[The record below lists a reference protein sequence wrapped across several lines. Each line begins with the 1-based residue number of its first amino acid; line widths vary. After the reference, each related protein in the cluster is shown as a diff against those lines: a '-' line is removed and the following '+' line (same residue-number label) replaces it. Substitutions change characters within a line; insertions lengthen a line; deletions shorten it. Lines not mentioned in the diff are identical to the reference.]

1 MISFVLLSGYLIYNT
16 TAMFGKIGRYE
27 VLDILGEGAMGVVYR
42 GHDTIIDRIVAI
54 KTVKMENID
63 AAQKKNEL
71 IGHFYHEA
79 RIAGKLSHPNI
90 ANIYDVGQDNG
101 VHYLVLEYIDG
112 ITLKAAMSEQA
123 DMPLLEKL
131 RILIDVGRT
140 LHYAHQHGVIHRDIK
155 PANIMLLKNSHIK
168 IMDFGIAMLASSAEE
183 QAAQGGLKGTPAYLS
198 PEQINGAGIDRQTD
212 VFSLGVLAYE
222 FLSGK
227 KPFIAGAIHELLDK
241 ILNEEPVMPHKVN
254 PLLEASLS
262 KLIMKAIEKKKE
274 LRCQSASEFADILE
288 LYAAQM
294 DMERTQN
301 ISSIR
306 NYDKTVLAETL
317 KKKYTFFSDFTTEEL
332 LKIISISTYK
342 TYKKGDCIFN
352 EGDIGTKMFI
362 LISGS
367 VRITKAFKDSEEE
380 TLLAVLKAGECFGE
394 MAVMDAS
401 PRFAAA
407 TADTDCVTIA
417 ISDVILRNSEP
428 KLCLKLYKNLAAVLS
443 EKLRNSDIK
452 INEMWNRLKQAGAK

>member
-1 MISFVLLSGYLIYNT
+1 M
-16 TAMFGKIGRYE
+16 GRYE
-27 VLDILGEGAMGVVYR
+27 ILNVLGEGAMGVVYR

-54 KTVKMENID
+54 KTVKMETIESP
-63 AAQKKNEL
+63 QKKNDL
-71 IGHFYHEA
+71 IEHFYHEA

-90 ANIYDVGQDNG
+90 ANIYDVGQEYG

-112 ITLKAAMSEQA
+112 ITLKTAMSEQA
-123 DMPLLEKL
+123 EMPLLEKL
-131 RILIDVGRT
+131 RILIDTART

-155 PANIMLLKNSHIK
+155 PANIMLLKNSNIK

-198 PEQINGAGIDRQTD
+198 PEQIDGTGIDRQTD

-222 FLSGK
+222 FLAGQ
-227 KPFIAGAIHELLDK
+227 KPFIAGTIHELLHK
-241 ILNEEPVMPHKVN
+241 ILNEEPALPHKVN
-254 PLLEASLS
+254 PQLEASLS
-262 KLIMKAIEKKKE
+262 KLIMKALEKKKG

-301 ISSIR
+301 ISGIK

-317 KKKYTFFSDFTTEEL
+317 KKRYTFFSDFTTEEL

-342 TYKKGDCIFN
+342 TYKKGGCIFN

-362 LISGS
+362 VISGK
-367 VRITKAFKDSEEE
+367 VRISKVFKDGEQE

-407 TADTDCVTIA
+407 CADTDCVTIA

-428 KLCLKLYKNLAAVLS
+428 MLCLKLYKNLAAVLS

-452 INEMWNRLKQAGAK
+452 INELYTRLKQTGAK

>member
-1 MISFVLLSGYLIYNT
+1 
-16 TAMFGKIGRYE
+16 MFAKMGRYE
-27 VLDILGEGAMGVVYR
+27 ILGVLGEGAMGVVYR
-42 GHDTIIDRIVAI
+42 GHDTIIDRVVAI
-54 KTVKMENID
+54 KTVKMENVD
-63 AAQKKNEL
+63 SPQKKNEL
-71 IGHFYHEA
+71 IEHFYHEA

-90 ANIYDVGQDNG
+90 AHIYDVGQDNG
-101 VHYLVLEYIDG
+101 VHYLVLEYVEG
-112 ITLKAAMSEQA
+112 ITLKAAISEQA
-123 DMPLLEKL
+123 EMPLLEKL
-131 RILIDVGRT
+131 RILIDIGRT

-155 PANIMLLKNSHIK
+155 PANIMLLNNSHIK
-168 IMDFGIAMLASSAEE
+168 IMDFGIAMMASSAEG
-183 QAAQGGLKGTPAYLS
+183 QAAQGGLLGTPAYLS
-198 PEQINGAGIDRQTD
+198 PEQINGASLDRQTD
-212 VFSLGVLAYE
+212 LFSLGVLSYE

-227 KPFIAGAIHELLDK
+227 KPFIASTIHELLDK
-241 ILNEEPVMPHKVN
+241 ILNTEPALPYKIN
-254 PLLEASLS
+254 PRLDESLS
-262 KLIMKAIEKKKE
+262 RLVLKALEKNKAR
-274 LRCQSASEFADILE
+274 RCQSASEFADLLE
-288 LYAAQM
+288 LYAGQL

-301 ISSIR
+301 ISGIG
-306 NYDKTVLAETL
+306 NYDKMVLAETL

-342 TYKKGDCIFN
+342 TYKKDACIFN

-367 VRITKAFKDSEEE
+367 VKITKVFKDNEEE

-407 TADTDCVTIA
+407 KAATDCVTIA

-443 EKLRNSDIK
+443 EKLRNSDMK
-452 INEMWNRLKQAGAK
+452 INEMWGRLKQSGGE